1 MFNKVLVCL
10 VVINLNLSAKH
21 QRINL
26 QQALNFKL
34 VKATAVGL
42 GGYQGFCVNVNLKNL
57 SNDSLIVILEAGRR
71 LNSIDEKTQDILIT
85 RQEIIALKKAEN
97 KSVKVKGYCCQASNY
112 APFIGAQYD
121 INKLADS
128 NLVILARYLNQN
140 NFESQAEQYAVW
152 ALSDKKPTAQITSV
166 NDSLITPLKKLVC
179 ALKGE
184 ILPWYSIISG
194 TYVYRNGV
202 MVTTP
207 LYLRGNLEY
216 AIDADSYTTMHILNA
231 NGIEVGK
238 IDSKWL
244 LAGKNQNYVLNIP
257 IKNLN
262 KGKYTIELKTAQKQL
277 AIKEFEI

>member
-1 MFNKVLVCL
+1 MFYKVLVCL
-10 VVINLNLSAKH
+10 VAINLNISAKH
-21 QRINL
+21 QRLNL

-34 VKATAVGL
+34 VKTTAASL
-42 GGYQGFCVNVNLKNL
+42 GGYQGFCINVSIKNL

-121 INKLADS
+121 INKLADA
-128 NLVILARYLNQN
+128 NLVMLARYLNEN
-140 NFESQAEQYAVW
+140 NFEKQAEQFAVW
-152 ALSDKKPTAQITSV
+152 ALSDNKSSAQITSV
-166 NDSLITPLKKLVC
+166 NDSIIMPLKKMVC

-184 ILPWYSIISG
+184 VLPWYSIVSG
-194 TYVYRNGV
+194 TYVFRNGV
-202 MVTTP
+202 MITTP

-216 AIDADSYTTMHILNA
+216 AIDEDSYATMHILNA
-231 NGIEVGK
+231 KGIEVGK

-262 KGKYTIELKTAQKQL
+262 KGKYMVELKTVQKQL

>member
-1 MFNKVLVCL
+1 MFYKVLVCL
-10 VVINLNLSAKH
+10 VAINLNISAKH
-21 QRINL
+21 QRICL

-34 VKATAVGL
+34 VKATAVSL
-42 GGYQGFCVNVNLKNL
+42 GGYQGFCINVCLKNL

-97 KSVKVKGYCCQASNY
+97 KSVKVKGYCCQAYNY
-112 APFIGAQYD
+112 APLIGAKYD
-121 INKLADS
+121 VNKLADS
-128 NLVILARYLNQN
+128 NLVMLSRYLNEN

-152 ALSDKKPTAQITSV
+152 ALSDSKSSAQITSV
-166 NDSLITPLKKLVC
+166 NDSLITPLKKMVC

-184 ILPWYSIISG
+184 VLPWYSIVSS
-194 TYVYRNGV
+194 TYVFRNAV
-202 MVTTP
+202 IITTP

-216 AIDADSYTTMHILNA
+216 TIDADSYTTMHILNA
-231 NGIEVGK
+231 KGIEVGK
-238 IDSKWL
+238 IVSKWL
-244 LAGKNQNYVLNIP
+244 LAGKNQNYTLNIP

-262 KGKYTIELKTAQKQL
+262 KGKYIVELKTVQKQL

>member
-1 MFNKVLVCL
+1 MFYKVLVCL
-10 VVINLNLSAKH
+10 VAINLNISAKH
-21 QRINL
+21 QRICL

-34 VKATAVGL
+34 VKATAVSL
-42 GGYQGFCVNVNLKNL
+42 GGYQGFCINVCLKNL

-85 RQEIIALKKAEN
+85 RQEIIALKKVEN

-121 INKLADS
+121 INKLADA
-128 NLVILARYLNQN
+128 NLVMLARYLNEN

-152 ALSDKKPTAQITSV
+152 ALSDSKSSAQITSV
-166 NDSLITPLKKLVC
+166 NDSLITPLKKMVC

-184 ILPWYSIISG
+184 VLPWYSIVSS
-194 TYVYRNGV
+194 TYVFRNAV
-202 MVTTP
+202 IITTP

-216 AIDADSYTTMHILNA
+216 TIDADSYTTMHILNA
-231 NGIEVGK
+231 KGIEVGK
-238 IDSKWL
+238 IVSKWL
-244 LAGKNQNYVLNIP
+244 LAGKNQNYTLNIP

-262 KGKYTIELKTAQKQL
+262 KGKYMVELKTVQKQL

>member
-10 VVINLNLSAKH
+10 VVLNLNISAKH
-21 QRINL
+21 QRICL

-34 VKATAVGL
+34 VKATAVSL
-42 GGYQGFCVNVNLKNL
+42 GGYQGFCINVCLKNL

-85 RQEIIALKKAEN
+85 RQEIIALKKVEN

-121 INKLADS
+121 INKLADA
-128 NLVILARYLNQN
+128 NLVMLARYLNEN

-152 ALSDKKPTAQITSV
+152 ALSDSKSSAQITSV
-166 NDSLITPLKKLVC
+166 NDSLITPLKKMVC

-184 ILPWYSIISG
+184 VLPWYSIVSS
-194 TYVYRNGV
+194 TYVFRNAV
-202 MVTTP
+202 IITTP

-216 AIDADSYTTMHILNA
+216 TIDADSYTTMHILNA
-231 NGIEVGK
+231 KGIEVGK
-238 IDSKWL
+238 IVSKWL
-244 LAGKNQNYVLNIP
+244 LAGKNQNYTLNIP

-262 KGKYTIELKTAQKQL
+262 KGKYMVELKTVQKQL

>member
-10 VVINLNLSAKH
+10 VVLNLNISAKH
-21 QRINL
+21 QRICL

-34 VKATAVGL
+34 VKATAVSL
-42 GGYQGFCVNVNLKNL
+42 GGYQGFCINVCLKNL

-97 KSVKVKGYCCQASNY
+97 KSVKVKGYCCQAYNY
-112 APFIGAQYD
+112 APLIGAKYD
-121 INKLADS
+121 VNKLADS
-128 NLVILARYLNQN
+128 NLVMLSRYLNEN

-152 ALSDKKPTAQITSV
+152 ALSDSKSSAQITSV
-166 NDSLITPLKKLVC
+166 NDSLITPLKKMVC

-184 ILPWYSIISG
+184 VLPWYSIVSS
-194 TYVYRNGV
+194 TYVFRNAV
-202 MVTTP
+202 IITTP

-216 AIDADSYTTMHILNA
+216 TIDADSYATMHILNA
-231 NGIEVGK
+231 KGIEVGK
-238 IDSKWL
+238 IVSKWL
-244 LAGKNQNYVLNIP
+244 LAGKNQNYTLNIP

-262 KGKYTIELKTAQKQL
+262 KGKYIVELKTVQKQL

>member
-10 VVINLNLSAKH
+10 VVLNLNISAKH
-21 QRINL
+21 QRICL

-34 VKATAVGL
+34 VKATAVSL
-42 GGYQGFCVNVNLKNL
+42 GGYQGFCINVCLKNL

-97 KSVKVKGYCCQASNY
+97 KSVKVKGYCCQAYNY
-112 APFIGAQYD
+112 APLIGAKYD
-121 INKLADS
+121 VNKLADS
-128 NLVILARYLNQN
+128 NLVMLSRYLNEN

-152 ALSDKKPTAQITSV
+152 ALSDSKSSAQITSV
-166 NDSLITPLKKLVC
+166 NDSLITPLKKMVC

-184 ILPWYSIISG
+184 VLPWYSIVSS
-194 TYVYRNGV
+194 TYVFRNAV
-202 MVTTP
+202 IITTP

-216 AIDADSYTTMHILNA
+216 TIDADSYTTMHILNA
-231 NGIEVGK
+231 KGIEVGK
-238 IDSKWL
+238 IVSKWL
-244 LAGKNQNYVLNIP
+244 LAGKNQNYTLNIP

-262 KGKYTIELKTAQKQL
+262 KGKYIVELKTAKKQL